1 MVATH
6 TRKGQMAFEEL
17 TSRHAVMWGS
27 APFENIAHLIED
39 MHVALVERLAPV
51 AGEHWLDLG
60 CGVGD
65 VAFHA
70 ARAGATVTG
79 SDLSPT
85 LIETARRRAEEYG
98 LDLTLEIA
106 DAQNLPYADA
116 SFDVV
121 SSSVGVIFAPDHER
135 VATELARVC
144 RPGGRVGLTAWRKE
158 SGVGAMFAAMAP
170 FMPAPPPGAGS
181 PLQWGDEAYVEAL
194 LGGAFELTFEELDIP
209 QEGPSGGEIW
219 DLFRDNFGPA
229 FTLWT
234 SLDDERRAELDAT
247 MESFFESYRSGG
259 EISIERR
266 YIVVTGVRA

>member
-1 MVATH
+1 
-6 TRKGQMAFEEL
+6 MAFEEL

-51 AGEHWLDLG
+51 AGERWLDLG

-65 VAFHA
+65 VAFLA
-70 ARAGATVTG
+70 ARAGAAVTG

-85 LIETARRRAEEYG
+85 LIETARGRAEEFG
-98 LDLTLEIA
+98 VDLTLEVG

-135 VATELARVC
+135 VASELARVC
-144 RPGGRVGLTAWRKE
+144 RPGGRVGLTAWRKA

-170 FMPAPPPGAGS
+170 FMPPPPPGAGS
-181 PLQWGDEAYVEAL
+181 PFQWGDEAYVDSM
-194 LGGAFELTFEELDIP
+194 LGGAFDLGFEELDIP
-209 QEGPSGGEIW
+209 HVGNDGAEMW
-219 DLFRDNFGPA
+219 TFFRDNFGPA
-229 FTLWT
+229 FTLWN
-234 SLDDERRAELDAT
+234 SLDPQQRVDLDAA
-247 MESFFESYRSGG
+247 MEAFFERHRSGDAIG
-259 EISIERR
+259 YERR
-266 YIVVTGVRA
+266 YIVATGVRR

>member
-1 MVATH
+1 
-6 TRKGQMAFEEL
+6 MAFEEL

-85 LIETARRRAEEYG
+85 LVETARRRAAEYG
-98 LDLTLEIA
+98 LDLTLEVA
-106 DAQNLPYADA
+106 DCQNLHYADA

-135 VATELARVC
+135 VASELARVC
-144 RPGGRVGLTAWRKE
+144 RPAAA
-158 SGVGAMFAAMAP
+158 SG
-170 FMPAPPPGAGS
+170 
-181 PLQWGDEAYVEAL
+181 
-194 LGGAFELTFEELDIP
+194 
-209 QEGPSGGEIW
+209 
-219 DLFRDNFGPA
+219 
-229 FTLWT
+229 
-234 SLDDERRAELDAT
+234 
-247 MESFFESYRSGG
+247 
-259 EISIERR
+259 
-266 YIVVTGVRA
+266 